1 MNKMTLILM
10 GRSILDRRFSL
21 SLIVLALAA
30 AIALYISVQNIQ
42 RMTRASFENSVANV
56 DLVVSARSSDIQILL
71 NSVFGIGQ
79 PTGLVS
85 AESVK
90 DIADL
95 PQTAWHVP
103 VSLGDSHRGFRVIGA
118 TNEMFT
124 RVLKDSNGDAAFD
137 DVLDTIV
144 GADVATALDYAE
156 GDAIVLQHGVGDY
169 GAAHDDLPF
178 RIHKVLARSGTPFDR
193 AVFIP
198 LEASE
203 AIHRGWRGGQK
214 LMSMTPEQVAK
225 TTPAPR
231 REEPHDEH
239 HEGHHDEHHEGHHD
253 EHHEGHHS
261 ENHDEHHD
269 EHHEGHEH
277 GHGPDGIDAVFI
289 GLKEKRTVVQM
300 QRLISEFE
308 TEALTAVIPGVA
320 LARIW
325 QIIGFADRGFMAI
338 NLLIVGLVLLSM
350 VAMTV
355 LSADNRRRE
364 MAIFRALGA
373 SPRVLVGLMIGEA
386 LLLSLAA
393 VVLGIAFAIGLSAIA
408 HEAMA
413 ARFGL
418 TAEAAFYFSD
428 IWVAF
433 YLVPAALIANLVPAM
448 RLYRNSINDGIM
460 VRR

>member
-42 RMTRASFENSVANV
+42 RMTRAGFENSVANV

-103 VSLGDSHRGFRVIGA
+103 VSLGDSHRGFRVIGT
-118 TNEMFT
+118 TNAMFT

-137 DVLDTIV
+137 DVLDTII
-144 GADVATALDYAE
+144 GADVAAALGYGE
-156 GDAIVLQHGVGDY
+156 GDAIVLQHGIGDY

-178 RIHKVLARSGTPFDR
+178 RVHKILARSGTPFDR

-203 AIHRGWRGGQK
+203 AIHRGWRGGRT
-214 LMSMTPEQVAK
+214 LISLTPEKVKK
-225 TTPAPR
+225 TTSVPR
-231 REEPHDEH
+231 HEH
-239 HEGHHDEHHEGHHD
+239 HHDEHDDGHEDGHDD
-253 EHHEGHHS
+253 EHHA
-261 ENHDEHHD
+261 DEK
-269 EHHEGHEH
+269 EHA
-277 GHGPDGIDAVFI
+277 HGPEGIDAVFI
-289 GLKEKRTVVQM
+289 GLKEKRTLVQI

-308 TEALTAVIPGVA
+308 AEALTAVIPGVA

-393 VVLGIAFAIGLSAIA
+393 VVVGIAFAIGLSAIA

>member
-42 RMTRASFENSVANV
+42 RMTRAGFENSVANV

-103 VSLGDSHRGFRVIGA
+103 VSLGDSHRGFRVIGT
-118 TNEMFT
+118 TNAMFT

-137 DVLDTIV
+137 DVLDTII
-144 GADVATALDYAE
+144 GADVAVALGYGE

-178 RIHKVLARSGTPFDR
+178 RVHKILARSGTPFDR

-203 AIHRGWRGGQK
+203 AIHRGWRGGRK
-214 LMSMTPEQVAK
+214 LSSLTPEKIKK
-225 TTPAPR
+225 TTSVPR
-231 REEPHDEH
+231 HEH
-239 HEGHHDEHHEGHHD
+239 HHDEHDDGHNDGHND
-253 EHHEGHHS
+253 EHHA
-261 ENHDEHHD
+261 DEK
-269 EHHEGHEH
+269 EHA
-277 GHGPDGIDAVFI
+277 HGPEGIDAVFI
-289 GLKEKRTVVQM
+289 GLKEKRTLVQI

-308 TEALTAVIPGVA
+308 AEALTAVIPGVA

-393 VVLGIAFAIGLSAIA
+393 VVVGIAFAIGLSAIA

>member
-1 MNKMTLILM
+1 MNKMLLTLL

-21 SLIVLALAA
+21 SLMVLALAA
-30 AIALYISVQNIQ
+30 AVALYISVQNIQ
-42 RMTRASFENSVANV
+42 RMTRVSFENSVSNV

-79 PTGLVS
+79 TTGLVS
-85 AESVK
+85 AESVA

-95 PQTAWHVP
+95 PQVAWHVP
-103 VSLGDSHRGFRVIGA
+103 VSLGDSHRGFRVIG
-118 TNEMFT
+118 TNNGMFAH
-124 RVLKDSNGDAAFD
+124 VLKDSNREVAFD
-137 DVLDTIV
+137 NVLDTII
-144 GADVATALDYAE
+144 GADVATTLGYAQ

-178 RIHKVLARSGTPFDR
+178 RIHRVLARSGTPFDR

-214 LMSMTPEQVAK
+214 LMSMTPEQVEK
-225 TTPAPR
+225 STSAPR
-231 REEPHDEH
+231 
-239 HEGHHDEHHEGHHD
+239 
-253 EHHEGHHS
+253 
-261 ENHDEHHD
+261 HDEHHD
-269 EHHEGHEH
+269 DHHHDEHQAGHHEDHDGEHHNGNDGEH
-277 GHGPDGIDAVFI
+277 DEREHAHGPSGIDAVFV
-289 GLKEKRTVVQM
+289 GLKEKRTLVQV
-300 QRLISEFE
+300 QRRITDYEV
-308 TEALTAVIPGVA
+308 EALTAVIPGVA

-338 NLLIVGLVLLSM
+338 NTLIIGLVLLSM

-373 SPRVLVGLMIGEA
+373 APRVLVGLMIGEA

-393 VVLGIAFAIGLSAIA
+393 VVLGIAFAMGLSTVA
-408 HEAMA
+408 HDLMA

-418 TAEAAFYFSD
+418 TAETSFYLSD
-428 IWVAF
+428 AWLAF
-433 YLVPAALIANLVPAM
+433 YLIPAAMIANLVPAI

>member
-42 RMTRASFENSVANV
+42 RMTRAGFENSVANV

-103 VSLGDSHRGFRVIGA
+103 VSLGDSHRGFRVIGT
-118 TNEMFT
+118 TNAMFT

-137 DVLDTIV
+137 DVLDTII
-144 GADVATALDYAE
+144 GADVAVALGYGE
-156 GDAIVLQHGVGDY
+156 GDGIVLQHGVGDY

-178 RIHKVLARSGTPFDR
+178 RVHKILARSGTPFDR

-198 LEASE
+198 LQASE
-203 AIHRGWRGGQK
+203 AIHRGWRGGRK
-214 LMSMTPEQVAK
+214 LISLTPEKIKK
-225 TTPAPR
+225 TTSVPR
-231 REEPHDEH
+231 HEH
-239 HEGHHDEHHEGHHD
+239 HHDEHDDGHNDGHDD
-253 EHHEGHHS
+253 EHHA
-261 ENHDEHHD
+261 DEK
-269 EHHEGHEH
+269 EHA
-277 GHGPDGIDAVFI
+277 HGPEGIDAVFI
-289 GLKEKRTVVQM
+289 GLKEKRTLVQI

-308 TEALTAVIPGVA
+308 AEALTAVIPGVV

-393 VVLGIAFAIGLSAIA
+393 VVVGIAFAIGLSAIA

>member
-1 MNKMTLILM
+1 MSKMLLTLL

-30 AIALYISVQNIQ
+30 AVALYISVQNIQ
-42 RMTRASFENSVANV
+42 RMTRVSFENSVSNV

-79 PTGLVS
+79 TTGLVS
-85 AESVK
+85 AESVA

-95 PQTAWHVP
+95 PQVAWHVP
-103 VSLGDSHRGFRVIGA
+103 VSLGDSHRGFRVIG
-118 TNEMFT
+118 TNNGMFAH
-124 RVLKDSNGDAAFD
+124 VLKDSNGEVAFD
-137 DVLDTIV
+137 NVLDTII
-144 GADVATALDYAE
+144 GADVATALGYAQ

-178 RIHKVLARSGTPFDR
+178 RIHRVLARSGTPFDR

-214 LMSMTPEQVAK
+214 LMSMTPEQVEK
-225 TTPAPR
+225 STPAPR
-231 REEPHDEH
+231 
-239 HEGHHDEHHEGHHD
+239 
-253 EHHEGHHS
+253 
-261 ENHDEHHD
+261 HDEHHD
-269 EHHEGHEH
+269 DHHHDEHQAGHHEDHDNEHHNGHDEREH
-277 GHGPDGIDAVFI
+277 AHGPSGIDAVFV
-289 GLKEKRTVVQM
+289 GLKEKRTLVQV
-300 QRLISEFE
+300 QRRITDYEV
-308 TEALTAVIPGVA
+308 EALTAVIPGVA

-338 NLLIVGLVLLSM
+338 NTLIIGLVLLSM

-373 SPRVLVGLMIGEA
+373 APRVLVGLMIGEA

-393 VVLGIAFAIGLSAIA
+393 VVLGIAFALGLSTVA
-408 HEAMA
+408 HDLMA

-418 TAEAAFYFSD
+418 TAETSFYLSD
-428 IWVAF
+428 AWLAF
-433 YLVPAALIANLVPAM
+433 YLIPAAMIANLVPAI